1 MSRTMKATAA
11 PHRATCP
18 CGKCVHR
25 RRAAGL
31 AEPTAYESAREERLA
46 KRAEALRRAIYLAQR
61 SVDRGRKLLAKVAPA
76 QKAPGKPGDPMQ
88 AIRDAIARGELDE
101 E

>member
-1 MSRTMKATAA
+1 MTSRTAKAAAA
-11 PHRATCP
+11 PHKATCP

-31 AEPTAYESAREERLA
+31 AEPTTYEMERPA
-46 KRAEALRRAIYLAQR
+46 KRITALTRTIYLAQR
-61 SVDRGRKLLAKVAPA
+61 SVDRRRKLLAQLAPA